1 MAYARTQLQYQN
13 ISVNLV
19 NPRNLLRVDWW
30 LPILALLLAAWGWTL
45 MYSAA
50 RSTDLSYFH
59 RQIIFFVAGIGV
71 AGFFV
76 CVDYRFLVGIAPVMY
91 LGAVGLL
98 LIVYFFGTA
107 AKGSERWLALGP
119 IRLQPSEFA
128 KLITV
133 YMLAWYFTK
142 LGPGIRRLHWFIL
155 TFVLVAIP
163 MFLILQQP
171 NLGTAAC
178 LGPLTLAMLYVAGC
192 RKWHLAVIILIGL
205 SALPMLWWQMKD
217 FDPETPAEPRSSIEL
232 KHYQKMRVY
241 TYLHPEYDPR
251 GSGWHTL
258 QSRITIGSGGLTGKG
273 YMRGTQTRLKYLPE
287 HHTDFIFS
295 LLAEEFG
302 FVGTVAVIAL
312 FVLLLLRGLSYAH
325 DAPDMMGA
333 LIATGVVAI
342 LAFHIFVNIAITTG
356 LLPVTGIPLPFLSYG
371 GSFYMTTMAGIGAL
385 LSVPLR
391 KKHHVQTTDMST
403 PIGHIEVYRRKK

>member
-1 MAYARTQLQYQN
+1 MAYAGQQVQYQD
-13 ISVNLV
+13 ISVNLL
-19 NPRNLLRVDWW
+19 NPRNLLRIDWW
-30 LPILALLLAAWGWTL
+30 LPLLALSLAAIGWVL

-50 RSTDLSYFH
+50 RSADFSYFQ
-59 RQIIFFVAGIGV
+59 RQLIFFSVGV
-71 AGFFV
+71 LAACLFI
-76 CVDYRFLVGIAPVMY
+76 CVDYRFLVGLAPLMY
-91 LGAVGLL
+91 VGAVSLL

-107 AKGSERWLALGP
+107 AKGSERWLSLGSF
-119 IRLQPSEFA
+119 RLQPSEFS
-128 KLITV
+128 KLIMV

-142 LGPGIRRLHWFIL
+142 LGARIRRLHWFIL
-155 TFVLVAIP
+155 TFLIAAVP
-163 MFLILQQP
+163 MALILQQP

-192 RKWHLAVIILIGL
+192 RKWHLAVIILVGL

-217 FDPETPAEPRSSIEL
+217 FDPETPTEARVFFEL
-232 KHYQKMRVY
+232 KHYQKLRIY

-251 GSGWHTL
+251 GSGWHTM

-273 YMRGTQTRLKYLPE
+273 YMQGTQTRLKYLPE

-302 FVGTVAVIAL
+302 FVGAAAVIAL
-312 FVLLLLRGLSYAH
+312 FVLLLLRGLSYAQESV
-325 DAPDMMGA
+325 DMMGA
-333 LIATGVVAI
+333 LLATGVVVM

-371 GSFYMTTMAGIGAL
+371 GSFYMTTMAGIGVL

-391 KKHHVQTTDMST
+391 KKHHIQTDMIT
-403 PIGHIEVYRRKK
+403 PIGQVEVYRKSK